1 MALTDMLVYADTS
14 PACAER
20 LDLACRLAH
29 RFEAYMIAVCP
40 EEDAAAGERF
50 AKMLRQENLDG
61 EWELAVGLPAPY
73 VTRRAQAVDL
83 VILGQRTPD
92 HATGLDAPQEVVLAS
107 GRPVL
112 IVPYAGHRDRIGEVA
127 VVAWNSSRE
136 AARAVQDAL
145 PLLAV
150 SASVTVLLVNP
161 EEEAEIDAADQLVA
175 HLARH
180 GLNASKRVVRQD
192 ILAVS
197 DTILAQV
204 AGLGADLLVMGAYGH
219 SRLREMILGGVT
231 RDVLRHMSVPVLMAH

>member
-14 PACAER
+14 PACVER

-29 RFEAYMIAVCP
+29 RFEAYLIVVCP
-40 EEDAAAGERF
+40 EDGVAVGERF
-50 AKMLRQENLDG
+50 AKVLRQENLDG

-73 VTRRAQAVDL
+73 VTRRAQAIDL

-92 HATGLDAPQEVVLAS
+92 HATGLDAPEDVVLAC

-112 IVPYAGHRDRIGEVA
+112 VVPYSGHRDRIGETVII
-127 VVAWNSSRE
+127 AWNGSRE

-145 PLLAV
+145 PLLTT
-150 SASVTVLLVNP
+150 SASVTVLSVNP
-161 EEEAEIDAADQLVA
+161 EEDADIEDANRLVA

-180 GLNASKRVVRQD
+180 GLNAQKRIVRED

-197 DTILAQV
+197 DVVLTQV
-204 AGLGADLLVMGAYGH
+204 AALGADLLVMGAYGH
-219 SRLREMILGGVT
+219 SRLREMVLGGVT
-231 RDVLRHMSVPVLMAH
+231 REILRKMSVPILMAH